1 MNTARTAVGAASLDG
16 LLYAVGGECAMAESQ
31 DDTLYLRCTE
41 CYDPVL
47 KQWFLKSDMCKARS
61 FVAVAAVGGYLYAI
75 GGSVCWLSW
84 SLFSFVFGGSLG
96 KLQLLH
102 LQILGHRW
110 AVIAVII
117 GHRRAMIAVMLGYKW
132 AMIGH
137 RWAQVIM

>member
-75 GGSVCWLSW
+75 GGSVFWLSW
-84 SLFSFVFGGSLG
+84 SLVFFWWVTREASAPSPADTWV
-96 KLQLLH
+96 
-102 LQILGHRW
+102 QIGND
-110 AVIAVII
+110 
-117 GHRRAMIAVMLGYKW
+117 
-132 AMIGH
+132 
-137 RWAQVIM
+137 WAQMGNDSCDDWV

>member
-75 GGSVCWLSW
+75 GGSVFWLSW
-84 SLFSFVFGGSLG
+84 SLVFFWWVT
-96 KLQLLH
+96 
-102 LQILGHRW
+102 RE
-110 AVIAVII
+110 A
-117 GHRRAMIAVMLGYKW
+117 
-132 AMIGH
+132 
-137 RWAQVIM
+137 